1 MKKTILLLLIVLL
14 FGCKTKTVLV
24 ENIRNTKDSTE
35 NVELKNQLKISEFKI
50 SDITSKLESA
60 EKKTFSLIEQLNISD
75 SEKQNLK
82 ESIETTIKEYNDK
95 GILIK
100 ETYSKKTSELVKDL
114 TRSEEKNKQ
123 LQSEIDKNISLLK
136 TLSENYNLTFDE
148 NTELNKEVKLLQKEN
163 SDLKQSKK
171 TSTGFKWWLLLI
183 GFGIGAAIFFTPVKS
198 WIIKF
203 ILNLFK
209 KIKL

>member
-1 MKKTILLLLIVLL
+1 MKKTIILLSIIIL
-14 FGCKTKTVLV
+14 FGCKTKTVLI

-60 EKKTFSLIEQLNISD
+60 EKKTFRLIEQLNISE

-95 GILIK
+95 GVLIK

-114 TRSEEKNKQ
+114 TRSEEKNKD
-123 LQSEIDKNISLLK
+123 LQSEINKNISLLK

-148 NTELNKEVKLLQKEN
+148 NTKLNKEVKLLEKEN

-171 TSTGFKWWLLLI
+171 TSTGLQWWLLLI

-198 WIIKF
+198 WLIKF
-203 ILNLFK
+203 IINVFK

>member
-1 MKKTILLLLIVLL
+1 MKKIIVLSLIVLL
-14 FGCKTKTVLV
+14 LGCKTKTVLI

-82 ESIETTIKEYNDK
+82 ESFETTVKEYNDK
-95 GILIK
+95 GVLIK
-100 ETYSKKTSELVKDL
+100 ESYSKKTSELVKDL

-148 NTELNKEVKLLQKEN
+148 NTKLNKEVKLLQKEN

-171 TSTGFKWWLLLI
+171 TSTGLKWWLLLI

>member
-1 MKKTILLLLIVLL
+1 MKKTIILLSIIIL

-50 SDITSKLESA
+50 SNITSKLESA
-60 EKKTFSLIEQLNISD
+60 EKKTFSLIEQLNISE

-95 GILIK
+95 GVLIK

-114 TRSEEKNKQ
+114 SRSEEKNKQ

-203 ILNLFK
+203 IINVFK

>member
-1 MKKTILLLLIVLL
+1 MKKTIILLSIIIL

-82 ESIETTIKEYNDK
+82 ESFETSIKEYNDK
-95 GILIK
+95 GVLIK

-148 NTELNKEVKLLQKEN
+148 NTELNKKVKLLQEEN

>member
-95 GILIK
+95 GVLIK

>member
-14 FGCKTKTVLV
+14 LGCKTKTVLV

-35 NVELKNQLKISEFKI
+35 NVDLKNQLKISEFKI
-50 SDITSKLESA
+50 SDATSKLESA
-60 EKKTFSLIEQLNISD
+60 EKKTFSLIEQLNISE

-82 ESIETTIKEYNDK
+82 ESFETSIKEYNDK

-114 TRSEEKNKQ
+114 SRSEEKNKQ

-171 TSTGFKWWLLLI
+171 TSTGFQWWLALI
-183 GFGIGAAIFFTPVKS
+183 GFAISTVIFFPPVKS
-198 WIIKF
+198 WLIKF
-203 ILNLFK
+203 IINVFK

>member
-1 MKKTILLLLIVLL
+1 MKKTIILLSIIIL

-60 EKKTFSLIEQLNISD
+60 EKKTFSLIEQLNISE

-95 GILIK
+95 GVLIK

-123 LQSEIDKNISLLK
+123 LQSEIYKNVSLLK
-136 TLSENYNLTFDE
+136 TLSENYLY
-148 NTELNKEVKLLQKEN
+148 
-163 SDLKQSKK
+163 
-171 TSTGFKWWLLLI
+171 
-183 GFGIGAAIFFTPVKS
+183 
-198 WIIKF
+198 
-203 ILNLFK
+203 
-209 KIKL
+209 

>member
-1 MKKTILLLLIVLL
+1 MKKLILLFILIAI
-14 FGCKTKTVLV
+14 FGCKTKTVLI
-24 ENIRNTKDSTE
+24 ENVRNTKDSTE
-35 NVELKNQLKISEFKI
+35 NVQLKSQLKISEFKI
-50 SDITSKLESA
+50 SEATSKLELS
-60 EKKTFSLIEQLNISD
+60 EKKTFSLIEQLNISE

-95 GILIK
+95 GVLIK

-114 TRSEEKNKQ
+114 IRSEEQNKQ
-123 LQSEIDKNISLLK
+123 LKSEIDKNVSLLK

-171 TSTGFKWWLLLI
+171 TSTGLQWWLALI
-183 GFGIGAAIFFTPVKS
+183 GFAIPTIIFFTPVKS
-198 WIIKF
+198 WLIKF
-203 ILNLFK
+203 IINVFK

>member
-50 SDITSKLESA
+50 SDATSKLDLS
-60 EKKTFSLIEQLNISD
+60 EKKTFSLIEQLNISE

-203 ILNLFK
+203 IINVFK

>member
-1 MKKTILLLLIVLL
+1 MKKLILLFILIAI

-35 NVELKNQLKISEFKI
+35 NVQLKSQLKISEFKI
-50 SDITSKLESA
+50 SEATSKLELS
-60 EKKTFSLIEQLNISD
+60 EKKTFSLIEQLNISE
-75 SEKQNLK
+75 SERQNLK
-82 ESIETTIKEYNDK
+82 ESFETTIKEYNDK
-95 GILIK
+95 GVLIK

-114 TRSEEKNKQ
+114 TRSEQKNKE

-136 TLSENYNLTFDE
+136 TLSENYNLTIDE
-148 NTELNKEVKLLQKEN
+148 NTDLTKKVKFLEKEN
-163 SDLKQSKK
+163 SDLKQTKK
-171 TSTGFKWWLLLI
+171 TSTGFQWYLALI
-183 GFGIGAAIFFTPVKS
+183 GFAIATVIFFPPVKS

-203 ILNLFK
+203 IINVFK

>member
-1 MKKTILLLLIVLL
+1 MKKLILLFILIAI
-14 FGCKTKTVLV
+14 FGCKTKTVLI
-24 ENIRNTKDSTE
+24 ENVRNTKDSTE
-35 NVELKNQLKISEFKI
+35 NVQLKSQLKISEFKI
-50 SDITSKLESA
+50 SEATSKLELS
-60 EKKTFSLIEQLNISD
+60 EKKTFSLIEQLNISE

-95 GILIK
+95 GVLIK

-198 WIIKF
+198 WLIKF
-203 ILNLFK
+203 IINVFK

>member
-50 SDITSKLESA
+50 SEATSKLELS
-60 EKKTFSLIEQLNISD
+60 EKKTFSLIEQLNISE

-82 ESIETTIKEYNDK
+82 ESFETTVKEYNDK
-95 GILIK
+95 GVLIK
-100 ETYSKKTSELVKDL
+100 ESYSKKTSELVKDL
-114 TRSEEKNKQ
+114 IRSEEQNKQ
-123 LQSEIDKNISLLK
+123 LKSEIDKNVSLLK

-183 GFGIGAAIFFTPVKS
+183 GFGIGAAIFFTPIKS
-198 WIIKF
+198 WLIKF
-203 ILNLFK
+203 IINVFK

>member
-60 EKKTFSLIEQLNISD
+60 EKKTFSLIEQLNISE

-82 ESIETTIKEYNDK
+82 ESFETTIKEYNDK
-95 GILIK
+95 GVLIK

-114 TRSEEKNKQ
+114 IHSEQKNKD

-163 SDLKQSKK
+163 SDLKQTKK

>member
-50 SDITSKLESA
+50 SEATSKLELS
-60 EKKTFSLIEQLNISD
+60 EKKTFSLIEQLNISE

-82 ESIETTIKEYNDK
+82 ESFETTVKEYNDK
-95 GILIK
+95 GVLIK
-100 ETYSKKTSELVKDL
+100 ESYSKKTSELVKDL
-114 TRSEEKNKQ
+114 IRSEEQNKQ
-123 LQSEIDKNISLLK
+123 LKSEIDKNVSLLK

-171 TSTGFKWWLLLI
+171 TSTGLKWWLLLI

-198 WIIKF
+198 WLIKF
-203 ILNLFK
+203 IINVFK

>member
-1 MKKTILLLLIVLL
+1 MKKTIILLSIIIL

-24 ENIRNTKDSTE
+24 ENVRNTKDSTE

-50 SDITSKLESA
+50 SDATSKFESA
-60 EKKTFSLIEQLNISD
+60 EKKTFSLIEQLNISE

-82 ESIETTIKEYNDK
+82 ESFETSIKEYNDK
-95 GILIK
+95 GVLIK

-123 LQSEIDKNISLLK
+123 LQSEIDENVSLLK
-136 TLSENYNLTFDE
+136 TLSENYSLQIDE
-148 NTELNKEVKLLQKEN
+148 TTKLNKEVKLLEKEN
-163 SDLKQSKK
+163 IYLKQSKK
-171 TSTGFKWWLLLI
+171 TSTGLQWWLALI
-183 GFGIGAAIFFTPVKS
+183 GFAIATVIFFTPVKS
-198 WIIKF
+198 WLIKF
-203 ILNLFK
+203 IINVFK

>member
-14 FGCKTKTVLV
+14 LGCKTKTVLV
-24 ENIRNTKDSTE
+24 ENTRNTKDSTE

-50 SDITSKLESA
+50 SEATSKLELS
-60 EKKTFSLIEQLNISD
+60 EKKTFSLIEQLNISE

-95 GILIK
+95 GVLIK

-114 TRSEEKNKQ
+114 IRSEEKNKQ

-148 NTELNKEVKLLQKEN
+148 NTKLNKEVKLLEKEN
-163 SDLKQSKK
+163 SYLKQSKK
-171 TSTGFKWWLLLI
+171 TSTGLQWWLALI
-183 GFGIGAAIFFTPVKS
+183 GFAIPTIIFFTPVKS
-198 WIIKF
+198 WLIKF
-203 ILNLFK
+203 IINVFK

>member
-95 GILIK
+95 GVLIK

-114 TRSEEKNKQ
+114 IHSEQKNKD

-171 TSTGFKWWLLLI
+171 TSTGFQWWLALI
-183 GFGIGAAIFFTPVKS
+183 GFAISTVIFFAPVKS
-198 WIIKF
+198 WLIKF
-203 ILNLFK
+203 IINVFK